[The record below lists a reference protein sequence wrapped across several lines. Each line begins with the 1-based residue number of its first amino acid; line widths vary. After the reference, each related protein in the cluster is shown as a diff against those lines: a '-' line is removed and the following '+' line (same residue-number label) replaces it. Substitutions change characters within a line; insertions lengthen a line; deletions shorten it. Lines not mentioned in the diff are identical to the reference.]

1 MTVTYFPVGELR
13 ANCVILCDGN
23 GHAAVVDPGGEA
35 SRILEKVCAMGA
47 TVDAILLTHAHFDHL
62 LGVRDLQAATGAP
75 LFVHE
80 DDAAA
85 LSDAS
90 LNLMSM
96 VCTPYALSADRLL
109 KDGDAV
115 SVGTDTWTVLHTP
128 GHTRGSVCYYGDG
141 VLVSGDTLFA
151 GSMGRTDLPG
161 GSTTQMV
168 QSLRRLSALPEDVRV
183 IAGHGEETTIGF
195 ERRHNP
201 FLMGN

>member
-13 ANCVILCDGN
+13 ANCVLLCDGN
-23 GHAAVVDPGGEA
+23 GHAAVVDPGGDA
-35 SRILEKVCAMGA
+35 PRILEKVRSMGA
-47 TVDAILLTHAHFDHL
+47 TVDVILLTHAHFDHM
-62 LGVRDLQAATGAP
+62 LGVRELQAETGAP
-75 LFVHE
+75 LFIHE
-80 DDAAA
+80 ADAPA

-128 GHTRGSVCYYGDG
+128 GHTRGSACYYGDG

-161 GSTTQMV
+161 GSTEQMV
-168 QSLRRLSALPEDVRV
+168 QSLRRLSTLPEDVRV
-183 IAGHGEETTIGF
+183 IPGHGEETTIGF
-195 ERRHNP
+195 ERRYNP